1 MKLEQASCLKALV
14 GHHISEKSSL
24 KVDAERCY
32 VFKVSPSSSKA
43 SIKESVEAIFS
54 VKVTRVNVLNQ
65 KGKKKAF
72 KGKAYSGKDFKK
84 AYVFLRDGFSI
95 DLA

>member
-24 KVDAERCY
+24 KVDGDRCY
-32 VFKVSPSSSKA
+32 VFKVSSSSSKA
-43 SIKESVEAIFS
+43 SIRESVEAVFS
-54 VKVTRVNVLNQ
+54 VKVLRVNVLNQ

-72 KGKAYSGKDFKK
+72 KGTAYSGKDFKK